1 MNKQNFIEELLKLNI
16 KISDIQLEKLEKY
29 YEILERE
36 NKLYN
41 LTSITEKESVFLKH
55 FYDSLTIVKIID
67 LNNETL
73 CDLGTGAGFPGM
85 VLKIMFPNLK
95 VTLIDATL
103 KKCNFLEK
111 VIKELKLEKIN
122 VINARVEEY
131 AKIER
136 EKYDIVTARAVA
148 PLKHLLEYG
157 VPLLKVNGTFVAM
170 KGNVNEELKNIDNY
184 LDKLKIKQDKIIDFQ
199 LPLENS
205 HRTLISFIKLA
216 KTDIKYP
223 RKYSEIKKKSR
234 NKE

>member
-1 MNKQNFIEELLKLNI
+1 MNREQFVEELLKLNI
-16 KISDIQLEKLEKY
+16 EINDIQLEKLEKY

-41 LTSITEKESVFLKH
+41 LTSITEKETVFLKH

-67 LNNETL
+67 LNEQSL

-85 VLKIMFPNLK
+85 VLKIIFPNLK

-111 VIKELKLEKIN
+111 VIKELSLENIN
-122 VINARVEEY
+122 VINERVEEY
-131 AKIER
+131 AKKER

-157 VPLLKVNGTFVAM
+157 VPLLKVNGVFIAM
-170 KGNVNEELKNIDNY
+170 KGNINKELVGIETYEN
-184 LDKLKIKQDKIIDFQ
+184 KLIIKITKSIEFQ
-199 LPLENS
+199 LPIEKSCRN
-205 HRTLISFIKLA
+205 LISFTKLE
-216 KTDIKYP
+216 KTDLKYP
-223 RKYSEIKKKSR
+223 RKYSEIKKK
-234 NKE
+234 NL